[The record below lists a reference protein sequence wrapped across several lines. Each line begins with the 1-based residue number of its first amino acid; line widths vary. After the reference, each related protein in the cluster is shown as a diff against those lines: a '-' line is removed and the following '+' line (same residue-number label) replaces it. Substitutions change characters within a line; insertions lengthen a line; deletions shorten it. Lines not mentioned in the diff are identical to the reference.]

1 MAPSPEYNADRLIT
15 LGPGCAPIPERLLL
29 AHARGQVLFIT
40 GAGTSQAAA
49 LPDFRQLVLDVYR
62 ALDRATH
69 QVLER
74 VPRGASNQFEV
85 DWAGLT
91 PQQCA
96 EVQRFIQN
104 DYDVVLGLLERRI
117 DHPGDLGTSVR
128 RTVDRI
134 LREGATAPAPI
145 HRSLMR
151 LADRGG
157 STTIITT
164 NFDLLLE
171 ATRRGPR
178 ARVQSYALGAIP
190 RPSRR
195 PDFAGVFH
203 IHGALDPNPDRLS
216 DFIISDHDFGEFY
229 LRRRAI
235 PDFIYD
241 AARLFHIVLV
251 GYSANDP
258 PMRYLLNAVAA
269 DGSRFED
276 LKERF
281 TFVGGAHPPE
291 ARIMEDWKG
300 RGITPIPYAD
310 DDHHAAL
317 GRTLARWADF
327 SAINGQRRWVDAEVR
342 RIVGSDRADADESD
356 RDVFDHL
363 LRRSDATE
371 RARLAALA
379 SGAGASIDWLQAM
392 DAIARE
398 RT

>member
-1 MAPSPEYNADRLIT
+1 MAQLPEYNPDRLIT
-15 LGPGCAPIPERLLL
+15 LGPDCAPIPERLLL

-40 GAGTSQAAA
+40 GAGTSQAAD
-49 LPDFRQLVLDVYR
+49 LPDFRQLVLDVYGS
-62 ALDRATH
+62 LDLATH
-69 QVLER
+69 QVMER
-74 VPRGASNQFEV
+74 IPRDASNQFEV
-85 DWAGLT
+85 NWTGLT

-104 DYDVVLGLLERRI
+104 DYDVVLGLLERRL
-117 DHPGDLGTSVR
+117 DHPGDLATSVR

-134 LREGATAPAPI
+134 LRDGATTPAPL

-171 ATRRGPR
+171 ATQRGPR
-178 ARVQSYALGAIP
+178 KRVLSYALGAIP

-281 TFVGGAHPPE
+281 TFVGGHHPPE
-291 ARIMEDWKG
+291 PRIMEDWKG
-300 RGITPIPYAD
+300 RGITPIPYSD
-310 DDHHAAL
+310 DDYHAAL

-327 SAINGQRRWVDAEVR
+327 SAINGQRRRVDAEVR
-342 RIVGSDRADADESD
+342 RIVRNDRADAAESE

-363 LRRSDATE
+363 VRRSDANE

-379 SGAGASIDWLQAM
+379 SDARASIEWLQAI
-392 DAIARE
+392 DAIAGE
-398 RT
+398 RA

>member
-1 MAPSPEYNADRLIT
+1 MSQSPEYNADRLIT
-15 LGPGCAPIPERLLL
+15 LGPDCAAIPERLML

-40 GAGTSQAAA
+40 GAGISQAAE
-49 LPDFRQLVLDVYR
+49 LPDFRQLVLDTYEV
-62 ALDRATH
+62 LDAATH
-69 QVLER
+69 EVLLK
-74 VPRGASNQFEV
+74 VPRSASNQYEV
-85 DWAGLT
+85 DWSGLT
-91 PQQCA
+91 PPQRA

-104 DYDVVLGLLERRI
+104 DYDVVLGLLERRL
-117 DHPGDLGTSVR
+117 DPVGDLATSVR

-134 LREGATAPAPI
+134 LREGAPAPASL
-145 HRSLMR
+145 HRSLMT

-157 STTIITT
+157 TTTIVTT

-171 ATRRGPR
+171 ATHRGVGRRP
-178 ARVQSYALGAIP
+178 QTYALGAIP

-203 IHGALDPNPDRLS
+203 IHGALDPDPRRLA

-281 TFVGGAHPPE
+281 TFVGGVNPPE
-291 ARIMEDWKG
+291 PRIVEDWKG
-300 RGITPIPYAD
+300 RGITPIPYSEAD
-310 DDHHAAL
+310 YHVAL
-317 GRTLARWADF
+317 ARTLARWAEL
-327 SAINGQRRWVDAEVR
+327 SPINGRQKLVDAEIR
-342 RIVGSDRADADESD
+342 RIVRHDRANAGEAA
-356 RDVFDHL
+356 RDLFDHL
-363 LRRSDATE
+363 IRRSNPNE
-371 RARLAALA
+371 RVRLAALA
-379 SGAGASIDWLQAM
+379 SRAKAGLDWLQAI
-392 DAIARE
+392 DVIAGE
-398 RT
+398 RP